1 MLGVQ
6 PRGQCEH
13 FGNIASGSW
22 EGVGNGLRTEA
33 LGFLAP
39 GMKVHTQDLAS
50 CMGQAGPAVGF
61 GPGSIHEP
69 DCETQCQ
76 QTGFSA
82 APSLRGWGV
91 GRDGVHLTETPGR
104 GSVCHIDESFFCGSQ
119 SQLVLGGGWYLK

>member
-1 MLGVQ
+1 MG
-6 PRGQCEH
+6 RE
-13 FGNIASGSW
+13 
-22 EGVGNGLRTEA
+22 GNGLRTEA
-33 LGFLAP
+33 LGFLPP

-76 QTGFSA
+76 QIGFRA
-82 APSLRGWGV
+82 APSL
-91 GRDGVHLTETPGR
+91 R